1 MSPHTRFLAPLLVL
15 SVGLAACGDDDPQIS
30 LDSGVVVDLGTRDLG
45 VPADSG
51 VRDLG
56 TPADTGV
63 ADLGQPD
70 AAEPDAA
77 EPDASEPDAAEPDA
91 SAPDAAET
99 DAAEPDAGE
108 ADSGPVDAGCVPSG
122 DEVCD
127 GQDNDCNGQVD
138 DVDEDENGLYD
149 CSRIAIFGGQA
160 SVGTTNFIS
169 MLEANST
176 ALDRLMTTT
185 TASITEAVL
194 SNYDLVLIDNLVREY
209 TEEEAELFRLWVEA
223 GGGVMSMTG
232 YTGSDT
238 ERARANSLLGVLGFN
253 YISGL
258 QSGPVTTFVS
268 HATTS
273 SITSIVFL
281 GGFRVEVLPGPT
293 VSTSTVVAR
302 LAAGP
307 VGVAG
312 ERGAGRVFSWGDEW
326 IQANSE
332 FTNVNSQ
339 VPRFWANILGWLRHW
354 R

>member
-1 MSPHTRFLAPLLVL
+1 MQPRSWSFVPLLL
-15 SVGLAACGDDDPQIS
+15 LGLGLVACGDDEPPIS
-30 LDSGVVVDLGTRDLG
+30 LDGSVVVDLGPRDLG

-51 VRDLG
+51 PRDLGGPVDTGVPVDLG
-56 TPADTGV
+56 TP
-63 ADLGQPD
+63 D
-70 AAEPDAA
+70 AS
-77 EPDASEPDAAEPDA
+77 EPDASEPDAGEEDAGEPDA
-91 SAPDAAET
+91 
-99 DAAEPDAGE
+99 
-108 ADSGPVDAGCVPSG
+108 GPVDAGCTPSG

-127 GQDNDCNGQVD
+127 GQDNDCNGAVD

-149 CSRIAIFGGQA
+149 CSRIAIFGGTA
-160 SVGTTNFIS
+160 SVGTTSFIS

-176 ALDRLMTTT
+176 TLDRLMTTT

-238 ERARANSLLGVLGFN
+238 ERARANSLLGPLGLN
-253 YISGL
+253 YIAGL
-258 QSGPVTTFVS
+258 LSGPVTTFIP

-302 LAAGP
+302 LPTGP

-326 IQANSE
+326 IQSNGE
-332 FTNVNSQ
+332 FTNAASQ
-339 VPRFWANILGWLRHW
+339 VPRFWANVLAWLRGW